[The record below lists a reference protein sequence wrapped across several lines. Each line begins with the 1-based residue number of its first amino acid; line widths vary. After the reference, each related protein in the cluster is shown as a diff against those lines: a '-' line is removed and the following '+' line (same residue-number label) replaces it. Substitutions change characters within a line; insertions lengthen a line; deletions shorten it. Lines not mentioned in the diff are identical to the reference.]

1 MQAKGVTHRGLRDKN
16 EDSFLIEPERKIFAV
31 ADGMGGHRA
40 GEVAS
45 ALAVKTVREYL
56 LNVKEPKEALKDIE
70 KAVQE
75 ANKKVYT
82 HSCQNSKQEG
92 MGTTLTVLWIVDMK
106 AYVAHVGDSRA
117 YLLRDGEIALITSDH
132 SFVQE
137 LVREGS
143 ITESEA
149 RVHPRRNLLT
159 RAVGIE
165 KETSIDVTSFS
176 LKKGDFVLLCTDGL
190 SGTICDEEIKDII
203 YFSKTVEEACE
214 NLVKAACSR
223 GGEDNI
229 TSVLVYID

>member
-16 EDSFLIEPERKIFAV
+16 EDSFLVELEHKIFAV
-31 ADGMGGHRA
+31 ADGMGGHKA

-45 ALAVKTVREYL
+45 ALAVKTVKEYL
-56 LNVKEPKEALKDIE
+56 LKVKDTEDALKEIE
-70 KAVQE
+70 AAVKE
-75 ANKKVYT
+75 ANKIVYS
-82 HSCQNSKQEG
+82 HSCLNPKQRG
-92 MGTTLTVLWIVDMK
+92 MGTTLTVLWVIGME

-117 YLLRDGEIALITSDH
+117 YLLRDGKIALITSDH

-143 ITESEA
+143 ITEKEA

-165 KETSIDVTSFS
+165 RETSVDVINFP
-176 LKKGDFVLLCTDGL
+176 LKKGDYVLLCTDGL
-190 SGTICDEEIKDII
+190 SGTISDEEIRDIV
-203 YFSKTVEEACE
+203 YSSSTVDEACE
-214 NLVKAACSR
+214 KLVETARSR